1 MRVRRKYQM
10 GGEMPQE
17 EMMDPGMD
25 PGMDPAQ
32 GGGEMGGEMGGSPEE
47 QLMMM
52 AEEIVGQLGPE
63 AAMMLAEAIA
73 MMVQGGGGMGGGEPM
88 PQEAPAY
95 ARRGGK
101 LVPIR

>member
-1 MRVRRKYQM
+1 MPEEQ
-10 GGEMPQE
+10 MPQE
-17 EMMDPGMD
+17 VAPQEQMP
-25 PGMDPAQ
+25 Q
-32 GGGEMGGEMGGSPEE
+32 GGEMGPEE
-47 QLMMM
+47 QIMMM

-73 MMVQGGGGMGGGEPM
+73 MMVQGGGEGGGEPM

>member
-1 MRVRRKYQM
+1 MRVRSRKFQM
-10 GGEMPQE
+10 GGPMPEEQMMQEEQMAQEGAPQE
-17 EMMDPGMD
+17 
-25 PGMDPAQ
+25 
-32 GGGEMGGEMGGSPEE
+32 GGMGGSPEE
-47 QLMMM
+47 QLIMM
-52 AEEIVGQLGPE
+52 AEEIVSQLGPE

-73 MMVQGGGGMGGGEPM
+73 QMVQGGVEEPM

>member
-1 MRVRRKYQM
+1 MRVKSRKFQM

-17 EMMDPGMD
+17 EMMD

-52 AEEIVGQLGPE
+52 AEEIVIQLGPE

-73 MMVQGGGGMGGGEPM
+73 MMVQGGGEPV

-101 LVPIR
+101 LVPIRQLIKGG

>member
-1 MRVRRKYQM
+1 M
-10 GGEMPQE
+10 
-17 EMMDPGMD
+17 
-25 PGMDPAQ
+25 AQ
-32 GGGEMGGEMGGSPEE
+32 
-47 QLMMM
+47 
-52 AEEIVGQLGPE
+52 EIVSQLGPE

-73 MMVQGGGGMGGGEPM
+73 MMVQGGGEPM

>member
-1 MRVRRKYQM
+1 MPEEQ
-10 GGEMPQE
+10 MPQE
-17 EMMDPGMD
+17 VAPQEQMP
-25 PGMDPAQ
+25 Q
-32 GGGEMGGEMGGSPEE
+32 GGEMGPEE
-47 QLMMM
+47 QIIMM

-73 MMVQGGGGMGGGEPM
+73 MMVQGGGEGGGEPM
-88 PQEAPAY
+88 PQEAPVY

>member
-1 MRVRRKYQM
+1 MRVKSRKFQM

-32 GGGEMGGEMGGSPEE
+32 QGGEMGGEMEGSPEE

-52 AEEIVGQLGPE
+52 AEEIVSQLGPE

-73 MMVQGGGGMGGGEPM
+73 MMVQGGGEPV

>member
-1 MRVRRKYQM
+1 MPEEQ
-10 GGEMPQE
+10 MPQE
-17 EMMDPGMD
+17 AAPQEQMP
-25 PGMDPAQ
+25 Q
-32 GGGEMGGEMGGSPEE
+32 GGEMGPEE
-47 QLMMM
+47 QIMMM

-73 MMVQGGGGMGGGEPM
+73 MMVQGGGEGGGEPM

>member
-1 MRVRRKYQM
+1 MRVRSRKFQM
-10 GGEMPQE
+10 GGPMPEEQMPQE
-17 EMMDPGMD
+17 VAPQEQMP
-25 PGMDPAQ
+25 Q
-32 GGGEMGGEMGGSPEE
+32 GGEMGPEE
-47 QLMMM
+47 QIMMM

-73 MMVQGGGGMGGGEPM
+73 MMVQGGGEGGGEPM

>member
-1 MRVRRKYQM
+1 MPEEQ
-10 GGEMPQE
+10 MPQE
-17 EMMDPGMD
+17 VAPQEQMP
-25 PGMDPAQ
+25 Q
-32 GGGEMGGEMGGSPEE
+32 GGEMGPEE
-47 QLMMM
+47 QIMMM
-52 AEEIVGQLGPE
+52 AEEIISQFGPE

-73 MMVQGGGGMGGGEPM
+73 MMVQGGGEGGGEPM

>member
-1 MRVRRKYQM
+1 MRVRSKKFQM

-32 GGGEMGGEMGGSPEE
+32 QGGEMGGSPEE

-52 AEEIVGQLGPE
+52 AEEIVGHLGPE

-73 MMVQGGGGMGGGEPM
+73 MMVQGGGEPM

>member
-1 MRVRRKYQM
+1 MPEEQ
-10 GGEMPQE
+10 MPQE
-17 EMMDPGMD
+17 VAPQEQMP
-25 PGMDPAQ
+25 Q
-32 GGGEMGGEMGGSPEE
+32 GGEMGPEE
-47 QLMMM
+47 QIMMM
-52 AEEIVGQLGPE
+52 AEEIISQFGPE

-73 MMVQGGGGMGGGEPM
+73 MMVQGGEGGGEPM

>member
-1 MRVRRKYQM
+1 MRAKRFQM

-17 EMMDPGMD
+17 GM
-25 PGMDPAQ
+25 PQEGAPQEQMPQEQ
-32 GGGEMGGEMGGSPEE
+32 GGGGGPEE
-47 QLMMM
+47 QIMAM

-73 MMVQGGGGMGGGEPM
+73 QMVQGGGGGQ

-95 ARRGGK
+95 QRKGGK
-101 LVPIR
+101 LYPLR

>member
-1 MRVRRKYQM
+1 MRVKSRKFQM

-32 GGGEMGGEMGGSPEE
+32 QGGEMGGSPEE

-52 AEEIVGQLGPE
+52 AEEIVSQLGPE

-73 MMVQGGGGMGGGEPM
+73 MMVQGSGEMGGGEPM

>member
-1 MRVRRKYQM
+1 MPEEQM
-10 GGEMPQE
+10 MQEGAPQEQMPQE
-17 EMMDPGMD
+17 
-25 PGMDPAQ
+25 
-32 GGGEMGGEMGGSPEE
+32 GEMGPEE
-47 QLMMM
+47 QIMMM
-52 AEEIVGQLGPE
+52 AEEIVGQLGPD

-73 MMVQGGGGMGGGEPM
+73 MMVQGGGEGGGEPM

>member
-1 MRVRRKYQM
+1 MPEEQ
-10 GGEMPQE
+10 MPQE
-17 EMMDPGMD
+17 GAPQEQMP
-25 PGMDPAQ
+25 Q
-32 GGGEMGGEMGGSPEE
+32 GGEMGPEE
-47 QLMMM
+47 QIMMM

-73 MMVQGGGGMGGGEPM
+73 MMVQGGGEGGGEPM

>member
-17 EMMDPGMD
+17 EMVEPGME
-25 PGMDPAQ
+25 PGMEPGAEQ
-32 GGGEMGGEMGGSPEE
+32 GGGSPEE

-52 AEEIVGQLGPE
+52 AQEIVGQLGPE

-73 MMVQGGGGMGGGEPM
+73 QMVQGGGGGGEPM
-88 PQEAPAY
+88 PEEAPAY

>member
-1 MRVRRKYQM
+1 MRVRKNQM

-17 EMMDPGMD
+17 EMMDPGMEQGMD
-25 PGMDPAQ
+25 PGMEQ
-32 GGGEMGGEMGGSPEE
+32 GGGEMGGSPEE
-47 QLMMM
+47 QIMMM

-73 MMVQGGGGMGGGEPM
+73 QLAQGGGGGGEQPM
-88 PQEAPAY
+88 PEEQPAY

-101 LVPIR
+101 LVRLR

>member
-25 PGMDPAQ
+25 PAQ
-32 GGGEMGGEMGGSPEE
+32 QGGEMGMSPEE

-73 MMVQGGGGMGGGEPM
+73 MMVQGGGEPM

>member
-1 MRVRRKYQM
+1 MPEEQ
-10 GGEMPQE
+10 MPQE
-17 EMMDPGMD
+17 VAPQEQMP
-25 PGMDPAQ
+25 Q
-32 GGGEMGGEMGGSPEE
+32 GGEMGPEE
-47 QLMMM
+47 QIMMM

-73 MMVQGGGGMGGGEPM
+73 MMVQGGGGGEPM

>member
-1 MRVRRKYQM
+1 MPEEQ
-10 GGEMPQE
+10 MPQE
-17 EMMDPGMD
+17 VAPQEQMP
-25 PGMDPAQ
+25 Q
-32 GGGEMGGEMGGSPEE
+32 GGEMGPEE
-47 QLMMM
+47 QIMMM

-73 MMVQGGGGMGGGEPM
+73 MMVQGGGEGGGEPM
-88 PQEAPAY
+88 PQEAPVY

>member
-1 MRVRRKYQM
+1 MPEEQ
-10 GGEMPQE
+10 MPQE
-17 EMMDPGMD
+17 VAPQEQMP
-25 PGMDPAQ
+25 Q
-32 GGGEMGGEMGGSPEE
+32 GGEMGPEE
-47 QLMMM
+47 QIMMM

-73 MMVQGGGGMGGGEPM
+73 MMVQGGGEPM

>member
-1 MRVRRKYQM
+1 MPEEQ
-10 GGEMPQE
+10 MPQE
-17 EMMDPGMD
+17 VAPQEQMP
-25 PGMDPAQ
+25 Q
-32 GGGEMGGEMGGSPEE
+32 GGEMGPEE
-47 QLMMM
+47 QIMMM
-52 AEEIVGQLGPE
+52 AEEIISQFGPE

-73 MMVQGGGGMGGGEPM
+73 MMIQGGGEGGGEPM